1 VSFLNEIRNFFHFFR
16 RITFRRLLNVIK
28 LRLSYFYSINTKT
41 YSHKG
46 FPESLTIEPTNT
58 CNLKCIECPVGQN
71 KLTRP
76 KGNISVE
83 LLRKILDEIGPYIFH
98 LNLYFQGEP
107 FLHKNMFELIKLAH
121 QKKIYITISTN
132 GHFLT
137 KNTIAQLL
145 TEKPDRLIISIDGI
159 TQETYE
165 TYRKGGN
172 LQKVLQGLELL
183 SSIKKEGKHHLP
195 FIEVQFIAF
204 KHNEHEIPL
213 LKSFFSKY
221 HIQKLSIK
229 KAFVENFKENEQL
242 LPDNAKLTRYE
253 KTEDGTYRLKRKTMN
268 KCWRSW
274 HSAVITWD
282 GNIVPCCFDKDATYK
297 FGNISTTSFKSIWK
311 NQQISAFRA
320 QILTDRNKIDIC
332 NNCVEG
338 VKYKA

>member
-1 VSFLNEIRNFFHFFR
+1 MSFINEITNFFNFFR
-16 RITFRRLLNVIK
+16 RITFRRLVNVIK
-28 LRLSYFYSINTKT
+28 LKLSFVYSVKTKT
-41 YSHKG
+41 YYHKG
-46 FPESLTIEPTNT
+46 FPDSLTIEPTNT
-58 CNLKCIECPVGQN
+58 CNLKCVECPVGQN

-76 KGNISVE
+76 KGNISIE
-83 LLRKILDEIGPYIFH
+83 LFRKILDEIGAYILH

-107 FLHKNMFELIKLAH
+107 FLHKNIIELVKIAH
-121 QKKIYITISTN
+121 QKNIYVTISTN
-132 GHFLT
+132 AHFLT
-137 KNTIAQLL
+137 NETVAQLL
-145 TEKPDRLIISIDGI
+145 KEKPDRLIISIDGI

-165 TYRKGGN
+165 KYRKGGN
-172 LQKVLQGLELL
+172 LQKVLQGLDLL
-183 SSIKKEGKHHLP
+183 SSMKKEGNHHLP

-204 KHNEHEIPL
+204 KHNEHEIPF

-229 KAFVENFKENEQL
+229 KAFVENFSENKDL
-242 LPDNAKLTRYE
+242 LPDNLTLSRYE
-253 KTEDGTYRLKRKTMN
+253 KNEKGTYQLKRKPAN

-282 GNIVPCCFDKDATYK
+282 GNMVPCCFDKDAKYR
-297 FGNISTTSFKSIWK
+297 FGDVSDNSFKTIWR